1 MNVREA
7 APASD
12 EFYRIQDEY
21 LQESIR
27 DRGITDVADIESVGW
42 RFSAGAPDL
51 FGDSLFLWRGDIT
64 TLRVDAI
71 VNAANSGMTGC
82 WQPCHSCIDK
92 AAPTS
97 ITQVYNKRMA
107 KLKSANSKNYVWV
120 SDKKGG
126 EKKVRYYLTKK
137 MRSITHKRNM
147 KVKDFLHFASSY
159 VVRYLLEHDINVLYI
174 GYNAGWKQSVN
185 LGKRVNQNFV
195 GIPFLKLVQLIEY
208 KAALYNIRVYRVNEA
223 YTSKCSFLDGEQV
236 AKHDSY
242 CGSRISRGLFRT
254 SSGIVWNA
262 DVNAAYQI
270 MKAGGYQEIPI
281 KEKEKVVRL
290 NVA

>member
-1 MNVREA
+1 MNQAERRLFLIKYLLAESPRYSGTTIPADAEGQKILLRSLMNVREA

-27 DRGITDVADIESVGW
+27 DRGITDIADIESVGR
-42 RFSAGAPDL
+42 RFSADAPDL

-107 KLKSANSKNYVWV
+107 KLFCSSQIKPKNLKKLMTPYPMRWGIFIIVILRIKIFFSLKSI
-120 SDKKGG
+120 
-126 EKKVRYYLTKK
+126 LT
-137 MRSITHKRNM
+137 
-147 KVKDFLHFASSY
+147 AS
-159 VVRYLLEHDINVLYI
+159 
-174 GYNAGWKQSVN
+174 G
-185 LGKRVNQNFV
+185 
-195 GIPFLKLVQLIEY
+195 
-208 KAALYNIRVYRVNEA
+208 
-223 YTSKCSFLDGEQV
+223 
-236 AKHDSY
+236 
-242 CGSRISRGLFRT
+242 
-254 SSGIVWNA
+254 
-262 DVNAAYQI
+262 
-270 MKAGGYQEIPI
+270 
-281 KEKEKVVRL
+281 
-290 NVA
+290 

>member
-1 MNVREA
+1 MNQAERRLFLIKYLLAESPRYSGTTIPADAEGQKILLRSLMNVREA
-7 APASD
+7 SPASD

-27 DRGITDVADIESVGW
+27 DRGITDVADIESVGR

-107 KLKSANSKNYVWV
+107 KTLLFLTDKAKELKEAYDSVSNEMGNIYYRDFTDKEILQFEEYLNRIRVNLEEW
-120 SDKKGG
+120 SDK
-126 EKKVRYYLTKK
+126 
-137 MRSITHKRNM
+137 
-147 KVKDFLHFASSY
+147 
-159 VVRYLLEHDINVLYI
+159 
-174 GYNAGWKQSVN
+174 
-185 LGKRVNQNFV
+185 
-195 GIPFLKLVQLIEY
+195 
-208 KAALYNIRVYRVNEA
+208 
-223 YTSKCSFLDGEQV
+223 
-236 AKHDSY
+236 
-242 CGSRISRGLFRT
+242 
-254 SSGIVWNA
+254 
-262 DVNAAYQI
+262 
-270 MKAGGYQEIPI
+270 
-281 KEKEKVVRL
+281 
-290 NVA
+290 

>member
-1 MNVREA
+1 MRSLMNVREA

-27 DRGITDVADIESVGW
+27 GRGITDIADIESIDR

-107 KLKSANSKNYVWV
+107 KTLLFLTDKAKELKEAYDSVSNEMGNIYYRDFTDKEILQFEEYLNRIRVNLEEW
-120 SDKKGG
+120 SDK
-126 EKKVRYYLTKK
+126 
-137 MRSITHKRNM
+137 
-147 KVKDFLHFASSY
+147 
-159 VVRYLLEHDINVLYI
+159 
-174 GYNAGWKQSVN
+174 
-185 LGKRVNQNFV
+185 
-195 GIPFLKLVQLIEY
+195 
-208 KAALYNIRVYRVNEA
+208 
-223 YTSKCSFLDGEQV
+223 
-236 AKHDSY
+236 
-242 CGSRISRGLFRT
+242 
-254 SSGIVWNA
+254 
-262 DVNAAYQI
+262 
-270 MKAGGYQEIPI
+270 
-281 KEKEKVVRL
+281 
-290 NVA
+290 

>member
-1 MNVREA
+1 MNQAERRLFLIKYLLAESPRYSSTTIPVDAEGQKILLRSLMNVREA

-27 DRGITDVADIESVGW
+27 GRGITDIADIESIGR
-42 RFSAGAPDL
+42 RFSADAPDL

-107 KLKSANSKNYVWV
+107 KTLLFLTDKAKELKEAYDSVSNEMGNIYYRDFTDKEILQFEEYLNRIRVNLEEW
-120 SDKKGG
+120 SDK
-126 EKKVRYYLTKK
+126 
-137 MRSITHKRNM
+137 
-147 KVKDFLHFASSY
+147 
-159 VVRYLLEHDINVLYI
+159 
-174 GYNAGWKQSVN
+174 
-185 LGKRVNQNFV
+185 
-195 GIPFLKLVQLIEY
+195 
-208 KAALYNIRVYRVNEA
+208 
-223 YTSKCSFLDGEQV
+223 
-236 AKHDSY
+236 
-242 CGSRISRGLFRT
+242 
-254 SSGIVWNA
+254 
-262 DVNAAYQI
+262 
-270 MKAGGYQEIPI
+270 
-281 KEKEKVVRL
+281 
-290 NVA
+290 

>member
-1 MNVREA
+1 MNQAERRLFLIKYLLAESPRYSGATIPADAEGQKILLRSLMNVREA

-27 DRGITDVADIESVGW
+27 DRGITDVANIESVGR

-107 KLKSANSKNYVWV
+107 KTLLFLTDKAKELKEAYDSVSNEMGNIYYRDFTDKEILQFEEYLNRIRVNLEEW
-120 SDKKGG
+120 SDK
-126 EKKVRYYLTKK
+126 
-137 MRSITHKRNM
+137 
-147 KVKDFLHFASSY
+147 
-159 VVRYLLEHDINVLYI
+159 
-174 GYNAGWKQSVN
+174 
-185 LGKRVNQNFV
+185 
-195 GIPFLKLVQLIEY
+195 
-208 KAALYNIRVYRVNEA
+208 
-223 YTSKCSFLDGEQV
+223 
-236 AKHDSY
+236 
-242 CGSRISRGLFRT
+242 
-254 SSGIVWNA
+254 
-262 DVNAAYQI
+262 
-270 MKAGGYQEIPI
+270 
-281 KEKEKVVRL
+281 
-290 NVA
+290 

>member
-27 DRGITDVADIESVGW
+27 DRGITDIADIESVGR
-42 RFSAGAPDL
+42 RFSADAPDL

-107 KLKSANSKNYVWV
+107 
-120 SDKKGG
+120 
-126 EKKVRYYLTKK
+126 R
-137 MRSITHKRNM
+137 
-147 KVKDFLHFASSY
+147 
-159 VVRYLLEHDINVLYI
+159 
-174 GYNAGWKQSVN
+174 
-185 LGKRVNQNFV
+185 
-195 GIPFLKLVQLIEY
+195 
-208 KAALYNIRVYRVNEA
+208 
-223 YTSKCSFLDGEQV
+223 CS
-236 AKHDSY
+236 
-242 CGSRISRGLFRT
+242 
-254 SSGIVWNA
+254 
-262 DVNAAYQI
+262 
-270 MKAGGYQEIPI
+270 
-281 KEKEKVVRL
+281 
-290 NVA
+290 

>member
-1 MNVREA
+1 MNQAERRLFLIKYLLAESPRYSGTTIPADAEGQKILLRSLMNVREA
-7 APASD
+7 TPASD

-27 DRGITDVADIESVGW
+27 DRGITDVADIESIGR

-107 KLKSANSKNYVWV
+107 TLLFLTDKAKELKEAYDSVSNEMGNIYYRDFTDKEILQFEEYLNRIRVNLEEW
-120 SDKKGG
+120 SDK
-126 EKKVRYYLTKK
+126 
-137 MRSITHKRNM
+137 
-147 KVKDFLHFASSY
+147 
-159 VVRYLLEHDINVLYI
+159 
-174 GYNAGWKQSVN
+174 
-185 LGKRVNQNFV
+185 
-195 GIPFLKLVQLIEY
+195 
-208 KAALYNIRVYRVNEA
+208 
-223 YTSKCSFLDGEQV
+223 
-236 AKHDSY
+236 
-242 CGSRISRGLFRT
+242 
-254 SSGIVWNA
+254 
-262 DVNAAYQI
+262 
-270 MKAGGYQEIPI
+270 
-281 KEKEKVVRL
+281 
-290 NVA
+290 

>member
-1 MNVREA
+1 MNQAERRLFLIKYLLEESPRYSGTTIPADAEGQKILLRSLMNVREA

-27 DRGITDVADIESVGW
+27 GRGITDIADIESIDR

-97 ITQVYNKRMA
+97 ITQAYNKRMA
-107 KLKSANSKNYVWV
+107 
-120 SDKKGG
+120 
-126 EKKVRYYLTKK
+126 R
-137 MRSITHKRNM
+137 
-147 KVKDFLHFASSY
+147 
-159 VVRYLLEHDINVLYI
+159 
-174 GYNAGWKQSVN
+174 
-185 LGKRVNQNFV
+185 
-195 GIPFLKLVQLIEY
+195 
-208 KAALYNIRVYRVNEA
+208 
-223 YTSKCSFLDGEQV
+223 CS
-236 AKHDSY
+236 
-242 CGSRISRGLFRT
+242 
-254 SSGIVWNA
+254 
-262 DVNAAYQI
+262 
-270 MKAGGYQEIPI
+270 
-281 KEKEKVVRL
+281 
-290 NVA
+290 

>member
-1 MNVREA
+1 MNQAERRLFLIKYLLAESPRYSGTTIPADAEGQKILLRSLMNVREA

-27 DRGITDVADIESVGW
+27 DRGITDVADIESVGR

-107 KLKSANSKNYVWV
+107 KTLLFLTDKAKELKEAYDSVSNEMGNIYYRDFTDKEILQFEEYLNRIRVNLEEW
-120 SDKKGG
+120 SDK
-126 EKKVRYYLTKK
+126 
-137 MRSITHKRNM
+137 
-147 KVKDFLHFASSY
+147 
-159 VVRYLLEHDINVLYI
+159 
-174 GYNAGWKQSVN
+174 
-185 LGKRVNQNFV
+185 
-195 GIPFLKLVQLIEY
+195 
-208 KAALYNIRVYRVNEA
+208 
-223 YTSKCSFLDGEQV
+223 
-236 AKHDSY
+236 
-242 CGSRISRGLFRT
+242 
-254 SSGIVWNA
+254 
-262 DVNAAYQI
+262 
-270 MKAGGYQEIPI
+270 
-281 KEKEKVVRL
+281 
-290 NVA
+290 

>member
-1 MNVREA
+1 MNQAERRLFLIKYLLAESPRYSGTTIPADAEGQKIGTTIPADAEGQKILLRSLMNVREA

-27 DRGITDVADIESVGW
+27 DRGITDVADIESVGR

-107 KLKSANSKNYVWV
+107 KTLLFLTDKAKELKEAYDSV
-120 SDKKGG
+120 SNEMGNIYYRDFTDK
-126 EKKVRYYLTKK
+126 E
-137 MRSITHKRNM
+137 RS
-147 KVKDFLHFASSY
+147 DS
-159 VVRYLLEHDINVLYI
+159 EHE
-174 GYNAGWKQSVN
+174 SC
-185 LGKRVNQNFV
+185 
-195 GIPFLKLVQLIEY
+195 
-208 KAALYNIRVYRVNEA
+208 YRVHCWMSVLLCQKQYEA
-223 YTSKCSFLDGEQV
+223 LS
-236 AKHDSY
+236 HH
-242 CGSRISRGLFRT
+242 R
-254 SSGIVWNA
+254 
-262 DVNAAYQI
+262 
-270 MKAGGYQEIPI
+270 
-281 KEKEKVVRL
+281 
-290 NVA
+290 